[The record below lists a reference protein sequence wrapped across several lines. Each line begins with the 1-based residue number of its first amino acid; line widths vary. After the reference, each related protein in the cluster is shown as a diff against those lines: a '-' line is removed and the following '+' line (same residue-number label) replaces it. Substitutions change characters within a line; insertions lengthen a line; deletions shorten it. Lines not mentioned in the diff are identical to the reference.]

1 MGLDNKGKSSGI
13 RNIYYYLEND
23 HTLMMVYVYEKSKQ
37 DDLSPKE
44 IAILKQA
51 IGGKYYGKRDV

>member
-1 MGLDNKGKSSGI
+1 MGLGNKGKSSGI

-51 IGGKYYGKRDV
+51 IGGK